1 MEQKKTRSIQ
11 FPLKMLIAGISLII
25 IGGLLLLWN
34 LGYLPFLGLLWPLPF
49 MIVGI
54 FLLYQV
60 FGKKKGDWYIFP
72 GMIFLLGGLFF
83 LLLNTIIQRSSLIM
97 IWPVF
102 MTITGLS
109 LIPYALKRRRRHRI
123 DLLISS
129 IFIVLLSLMFLPF
142 SLKRTSITFFQFVLK
157 WWPLLLIIA
166 GLSLIISL
174 IIRKKPTK

>member
-1 MEQKKTRSIQ
+1 
-11 FPLKMLIAGISLII
+11 MLIAGISLII
-25 IGGLLLLWN
+25 IGGILLLWN

-49 MIVGI
+49 MVAGI

-60 FGKKKGDWYIFP
+60 FVKKKGDWHIFP
-72 GMIFLLGGLFF
+72 GMLFTLGGLFF
-83 LLLNTIIQRSSLIM
+83 LLLNTVIKRNNLVM

-102 MTITGLS
+102 MAITGLS
-109 LIPYALKRRRRHRI
+109 LIPYALRRRRRHRI

-142 SLKRTSITFFQFVLK
+142 SLKRTGIAFFQFVLN

-166 GLSLIISL
+166 GFSLIISL
-174 IIRKKPTK
+174 IIRRKPTK

>member
-1 MEQKKTRSIQ
+1 
-11 FPLKMLIAGISLII
+11 
-25 IGGLLLLWN
+25 
-34 LGYLPFLGLLWPLPF
+34 
-49 MIVGI
+49 
-54 FLLYQV
+54 
-60 FGKKKGDWYIFP
+60 
-72 GMIFLLGGLFF
+72 
-83 LLLNTIIQRSSLIM
+83 M

-102 MTITGLS
+102 MAITGLS

>member
-1 MEQKKTRSIQ
+1 
-11 FPLKMLIAGISLII
+11 
-25 IGGLLLLWN
+25 
-34 LGYLPFLGLLWPLPF
+34 
-49 MIVGI
+49 
-54 FLLYQV
+54 
-60 FGKKKGDWYIFP
+60 
-72 GMIFLLGGLFF
+72 
-83 LLLNTIIQRSSLIM
+83 M

-102 MTITGLS
+102 MAIMGLS
-109 LIPYALKRRRRHRI
+109 LIPYALRRRRRHRI

-174 IIRKKPTK
+174 IIRRKPTK

>member
-1 MEQKKTRSIQ
+1 
-11 FPLKMLIAGISLII
+11 MLIAGIYLII
-25 IGGLLLLWN
+25 IGGVLLLWN

-49 MIVGI
+49 MVAGI
-54 FLLYQV
+54 LLLYQV
-60 FGKKKGDWYIFP
+60 FIKKKGDWYIFP
-72 GMIFLLGGLFF
+72 GMLFSLGGLFF
-83 LLLNTIIQRSSLIM
+83 LLLNTIMQRSSLIM

-102 MTITGLS
+102 MAIMGLS
-109 LIPYALKRRRRHRI
+109 LIPYALRRRRRHRI

-174 IIRKKPTK
+174 IIRRKPTK

>member
-1 MEQKKTRSIQ
+1 MVQKKIRTIQ
-11 FPLKMLIAGISLII
+11 FPLKLLIAGISLII

-49 MIVGI
+49 MVVGI

-60 FGKKKGDWYIFP
+60 FVKKKGDWYIFP
-72 GMIFLLGGLFF
+72 GMLFSLGGLFF
-83 LLLNTIIQRSSLIM
+83 LLLNTIMQRSGLIM

-102 MTITGLS
+102 MSITGLS

-142 SLKRTSITFFQFVLK
+142 SLKRTGITFFQFVLK

-166 GLSLIISL
+166 GSSLIISL